1 MEYPYTIVS
10 CTSEDGEST
19 SSVTV
24 QISES
29 GIAIDEAELTQVI
42 RSHLAGLPRVTM
54 TLATRYSVA
63 QESIPEV

>member
-1 MEYPYTIVS
+1 MDYPYTIVS
-10 CTSEDGEST
+10 CTTQDGEST

-24 QISES
+24 LVSES
-29 GIAIDEAELTQVI
+29 GIEIDEGELTQII
-42 RSHLAGLPRVTM
+42 RSYLAGLPRVTM